1 MFWLYIVGAIVVF
14 FGFSAFFGAPYVPS
28 RRRDVRRMFD
38 NLYPVTE
45 DDMLLDFGSGDGII
59 LREVSR
65 RGGRAIGYEINPVL
79 ALLSKLLSANDS
91 RVEVKVANFW
101 LSAFP
106 EGTTAVY
113 AFSVTRDGKRLA
125 EKMQREADRLA
136 TPLVLICYGSPLP
149 VVLPASQYEAF
160 HLYEFH
166 PLQVG

>member
-1 MFWLYIVGAIVVF
+1 
-14 FGFSAFFGAPYVPS
+14 
-28 RRRDVRRMFD
+28 MFD

-45 DDMLLDFGSGDGII
+45 DDVLLDFGSGDGVI

-79 ALLSKLLSANDS
+79 AILSKLLSANDS
-91 RVEVKVANFW
+91 RVEVRVANFW
-101 LSAFP
+101 LTSFP
-106 EGTTAVY
+106 EDTTVVY
-113 AFSVTRDGKRLA
+113 AFSVSRDGKKLA

-136 TPLVLICYGSPLP
+136 IPLVLICYGSPLP
-149 VVLPASQYEAF
+149 VVLPTSQYEAF